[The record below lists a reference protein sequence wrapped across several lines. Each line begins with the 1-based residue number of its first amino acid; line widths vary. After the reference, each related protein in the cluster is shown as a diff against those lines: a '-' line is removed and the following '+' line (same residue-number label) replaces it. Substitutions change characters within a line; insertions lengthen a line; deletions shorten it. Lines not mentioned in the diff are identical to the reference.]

1 MKLTKSIIPIGFILL
16 QLFGL
21 IWYVGLYDMHS
32 NSHVPIGYIVLMIFL
47 IFNVGTIAVFAIV
60 YFFYREKK
68 RVWQMPFFVFAI
80 FVGMA
85 LLMDFVR

>member
-1 MKLTKSIIPIGFILL
+1 MLL
-16 QLFGL
+16 QVFGL
-21 IWYVGLYDMHS
+21 IWYVALYDIHP
-32 NSHVPIGYIVLMIFL
+32 NSDVPIGYIVLMIFL
-47 IFNVGTIAVFAIV
+47 IFNVGTVAVFAMV

-80 FVGMA
+80 FIGVA